1 MTTQIRIAG
10 FGGQGVILAATVIG
24 KAATLYENLHATMTQ
39 NFGPESR
46 GGASSAQ
53 LIVSRS
59 PILYPYV
66 TSPDILCV
74 LSQEAFTR
82 FSPELHS
89 RSILL
94 IEENLVRLS
103 NLPPGVRVHG
113 IPATRLAEELG
124 KKMVLNMVIV
134 GFFGAVTNV
143 IPAESLRRAVKES
156 VPGYLLDLNL
166 KAFDKG
172 YQYGLELPRPAAM
185 EEPEPAL
192 TEG

>member
-10 FGGQGVILAATVIG
+10 FGGQGVILAASVIG

-53 LIVSRS
+53 LILSSS
-59 PILYPYV
+59 PVLYPYV

-82 FSPELHS
+82 FSPELHP
-89 RSILL
+89 RSVLL
-94 IEENLVRLS
+94 VEENLVRIS
-103 NLPPGVRVHG
+103 NLPAGVRVHG

-124 KKMVLNMVIV
+124 KKMVLNMVVV
-134 GFFGAVTNV
+134 GFFGAVTRIV
-143 IPAESLRRAVKES
+143 PAESLRRAVTES
-156 VPGYLLDLNL
+156 VPAHLVELNL

-172 YQYGLELPRPAAM
+172 YQYGLAAPQFSP
-185 EEPEPAL
+185 EEEAEPVL
-192 TEG
+192 SEG